1 MWPQIGHFRFCTDFS
16 SITQRS
22 KAGFWTQKNFMFEEL
37 VETDNSISVYN
48 QNIQVLA
55 SELYKIMNGLS
66 PETMKE
72 FFAFSE
78 NTTYNAMN

>member
-1 MWPQIGHFRFCTDFS
+1 
-16 SITQRS
+16 
-22 KAGFWTQKNFMFEEL
+22 MFEEL
-37 VETDNSISVYN
+37 LETDNSISVYN

-55 SELYKIMNGLS
+55 SELYKIMNELS

-72 FFAFSE
+72 FFAFNE